1 MHLRESSLLLPSA
14 STLSNLDNCKGTN
27 RTRSAVMSKLST
39 RSKEVRFKER
49 SVYIC
54 TISAKLIVTL
64 SSFLHIVTLS
74 SSLHNNRETVS
85 SVECISGWGVALKSM
100 IIMARSVLMEKHFN
114 NAINDGIL
122 FRMWESSYSNAYLGM
137 EWLNHF

>member
-1 MHLRESSLLLPSA
+1 MAAVE
-14 STLSNLDNCKGTN
+14 NGMCKGTN
-27 RTRSAVMSKLST
+27 RTRSVVMSKLST

-74 SSLHNNRETVS
+74 SSLH
-85 SVECISGWGVALKSM
+85 SM
-100 IIMARSVLMEKHFN
+100 AG
-114 NAINDGIL
+114 D
-122 FRMWESSYSNAYLGM
+122 
-137 EWLNHF
+137 

>member
-1 MHLRESSLLLPSA
+1 
-14 STLSNLDNCKGTN
+14 
-27 RTRSAVMSKLST
+27 MSKLST

-74 SSLHNNRETVS
+74 SSLHISDGFSYGGDFRLSNRNSVNTMSCSFLRLGVSDSPGFLMMKIYQVEVCHGAVHIDRRSCCGLCSPLKHLSTVKHKWKL
-85 SVECISGWGVALKSM
+85 CIV
-100 IIMARSVLMEKHFN
+100 
-114 NAINDGIL
+114 
-122 FRMWESSYSNAYLGM
+122 
-137 EWLNHF
+137 

>member
-1 MHLRESSLLLPSA
+1 
-14 STLSNLDNCKGTN
+14 
-27 RTRSAVMSKLST
+27 LST

-74 SSLHNNRETVS
+74 SSLHNSGTLQNLAGRRRS
-85 SVECISGWGVALKSM
+85 SAVAVTPTTPPASL
-100 IIMARSVLMEKHFN
+100 
-114 NAINDGIL
+114 
-122 FRMWESSYSNAYLGM
+122 
-137 EWLNHF
+137 